1 MTDPVP
7 STLPTRVVVTGA
19 AGKLGRAVVAHL
31 RAVGVDVLAVDRAGG
46 RDPRDVDGEFLLVD
60 LTDYGQV
67 VEAFTGGAD
76 EHAGGVAAVVHLA
89 AVPAPGLLPN
99 AVTFANNS
107 AATYNVFAAARAAG
121 IKRVV
126 WASSETVLG
135 LPFDTPP
142 PYAPVDEEYAPRP
155 ESTYSLNKALE
166 EEMARHFCRWD
177 PELVMVG
184 LRFSN
189 VMDVEDYAAFPSFQA
204 DPRLRRWNLWGYI
217 DARDGAQA
225 VERALAH
232 DRPGADVFVIANAD
246 TVMNRS
252 SAELMAEVYP
262 GVEVRGELGEHE
274 TLLSIDKAR
283 RVLGY
288 EPRHS
293 WRDHVDPIG

>member
-1 MTDPVP
+1 MTD
-7 STLPTRVVVTGA
+7 SASALPRRVVVTGA
-19 AGKLGRAVVAHL
+19 TGKLGRAVVARL
-31 RAVGVDVLAVDRAGG
+31 RDVGLDVLAVDRAAG
-46 RDPRDVDGEFLLVD
+46 RDPRDVDGEFLLAD

-67 VEAFTGGAD
+67 LEALLGGVD
-76 EHAGGVAAVVHLA
+76 EHAGRVDAVVHLA
-89 AVPAPGLLPN
+89 AIPAPGLLPD
-99 AVTFANNS
+99 ATTFANNS

-126 WASSETVLG
+126 YASSETVLG

-177 PELVMVG
+177 PELTLLG

-189 VMDVEDYAAFPSFQA
+189 VMDVEDYARFPSFDA
-204 DPRLRRWNLWGYI
+204 DPQLRRWNLWGYI

-225 VERALAH
+225 VERALAY
-232 DRPGADVFVIANAD
+232 DRPGAEVFVIANAD
-246 TVMNRS
+246 TVMSRS
-252 SAELMAEVYP
+252 SADLMSEVYP
-262 GVEVRGELGEHE
+262 QVEIRKELGEHE

-283 RVLGY
+283 RMLGY
-288 EPRHS
+288 EPRHT
-293 WRDHVDPIG
+293 WRDHVS